1 MARRKSQTSATGAN
15 MDSLLDALTNVV
27 GILVIVL
34 VAVQLSSQEA
44 ARRMEEMIAQI
55 DPAEQERIK
64 QVAADS
70 ESKLKE
76 MKLELKSESEKDK
89 IDPDKLLASL
99 QGNIA
104 AAELKAKKDLL
115 AAEAA
120 EKEAK
125 EKKLEAEELRKRLM
139 AELDALEDKEK
150 ERTVAKEDLLVK
162 LEGMPTLNA
171 PPPKQVKP
179 PIPKD
184 IPRNLDGNPQ
194 LIKREILVTG
204 GKVIAKVIP
213 EAFKNQVKNYVNT
226 IVSQS
231 KIQAEEG
238 RYITDEKK
246 AMKLIDDFNK
256 NPLQNGFFELK
267 LVRKGTNIEVE
278 MIPKENCGEDPEQA
292 FKGIF
297 NQIFGDRRLRTQWYL
312 SYLVEPDSF
321 ETYMAMRKFTD
332 RLGYFAGWSII
343 NPGDN
348 RTQQFSV
355 GYSVGAKQP
364 DKKRGPPNPK
374 KPKAVKGVLD

>member
-1 MARRKSQTSATGAN
+1 MARRKSQTSVTGAN

-64 QVAADS
+64 QEAKDS
-70 ESKLKE
+70 EAKLKE
-76 MKLELKSESEKDK
+76 MKLALQAESDKDK
-89 IDPDKLLASL
+89 IDPDKLLAML
-99 QGNIA
+99 QEDIA

-125 EKKLEAEELRKRLM
+125 EKRLESEKLRKGLM
-139 AELDALEDKEK
+139 AKLAALEEKEK
-150 ERTVAKEDLLVK
+150 EFTVAKEDLLAK
-162 LEGMPTLNA
+162 LEDMPTLNA
-171 PPPKQVKP
+171 PPPKQIKP
-179 PIPKD
+179 PTPKD
-184 IPRNLDGNPQ
+184 IPRKNDGNPQ
-194 LIKREILVTG
+194 LTAKEILVTG
-204 GKVIAKVIP
+204 GKVIPKVIP
-213 EAFKNQVKNYVNT
+213 DAFKSQVKDYVNA

-231 KIQAEEG
+231 KIEAEEG

-256 NPLQNGFFELK
+256 NPLQNEFFELK
-267 LVRKGTNIEVE
+267 LVKNKAKIEVQ
-278 MIPKENCGEDPEQA
+278 MIPKATCGEDPEQA
-292 FKGIF
+292 MKGIF

-321 ETYMAMRKFTD
+321 ETYMVMRKFTD

-343 NPGDN
+343 DPGD
-348 RTQQFSV
+348 RSTQQFDV
-355 GYSVGAKQP
+355 GYNVGAKP
-364 DKKRGPPNPK
+364 PPRTGPPSPR